1 MNILL
6 GLSKYATKPDLKG
19 ATVNSRSALTSD
31 TDLTRIKNK
40 LENLDECKLKSVH
53 VVLNKLSNE
62 VNNDVVKKTCV

>member
-1 MNILL
+1 MNILV
-6 GLSKYATKPDLKG
+6 GISKYATKPDLKG
-19 ATVNSRSALTSD
+19 ATGNSRSALTSD

-53 VVLNKLSNE
+53 VVLNKLSNG